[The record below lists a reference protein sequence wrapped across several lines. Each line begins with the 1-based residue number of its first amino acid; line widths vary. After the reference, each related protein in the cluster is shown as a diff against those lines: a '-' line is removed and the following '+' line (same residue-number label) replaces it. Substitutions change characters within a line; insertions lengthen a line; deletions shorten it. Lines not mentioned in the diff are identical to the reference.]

1 MACPLLVE
9 EDMINPADVAISEL
23 MTRSPITAPASTP
36 IEAIAELMTRH
47 HISCVPI
54 VDDDHHPTGIVT
66 KLDLIECRD
75 AGRTTAREIMMPHA
89 MTLPAHATL
98 ATAAS
103 LMSHEG
109 FHHVLVVD
117 TQRALLGVLSTFD
130 IARWVARQS

>member
-1 MACPLLVE
+1 MT
-9 EDMINPADVAISEL
+9 NPADVPVSEL
-23 MTRSPITAPASTP
+23 MTRSPITAAPSAP
-36 IEAIAELMTRH
+36 IDAIAELMTKH

-54 VDDDHHPTGIVT
+54 VDDARRPTGIVT

-89 MTLPAHATL
+89 MTLPAEATL

-117 TQRALLGVLSTFD
+117 PERRLVGVLSTFD
-130 IARWVARQS
+130 VARWVAHQA